1 MKKIF
6 AAFFFFSILFNFT
19 LLKADTKNDTVLYKT
34 ESNIFYRE
42 GQSGSITE
50 YMKSSCLLDIYY
62 PANRTDF
69 STVIW
74 FHGGGLTSGSRSI
87 PDELKQRG
95 FAIVTVDYRLS
106 PKALCPDYI
115 DDAAAAVSW
124 VFKNIGRYGGNP
136 EKIVISGH
144 SAGGYLAMMIG
155 LDKEWLEKYQTDAN
169 KIKALIPLSGQ
180 AITHFTIRKERG
192 IPETQPVI
200 DKYAPLFHVR
210 KNAPPLILITGD
222 RELELLG
229 RYEENAYLMRAMKLT
244 GHTKTELYELDG
256 FDHVGMLRP
265 GYELLLKFISRE
277 EKGK

>member
-1 MKKIF
+1 
-6 AAFFFFSILFNFT
+6 
-19 LLKADTKNDTVLYKT
+19 
-34 ESNIFYRE
+34 
-42 GQSGSITE
+42 
-50 YMKSSCLLDIYY
+50 MKSSCLLDIYY